1 VGVGERTSAE
11 CRAQNGKMERTIVHA
26 ILITFCLR
34 IRVIHGTTRATRL
47 TDDEIEIM
55 EEATG

>member
-1 VGVGERTSAE
+1 VQSAE
-11 CRAQNGKMERTIVHA
+11 RRAQNGKMERTIVHA
-26 ILITFCLR
+26 ILIFFCLR
-34 IRVIHGTTRATRL
+34 TRVIHGTTRATRL